1 MHYLEILLIG
11 IGLSMDA
18 LAVSVGKG
26 LTLKKVR
33 ISHMLKAGL
42 WFGGFQFLMPVLGWL
57 LGSAA
62 ARVVD
67 RYDHWVAFILLAL
80 IGGNMIREA
89 VRGEDEEEQNDSMGV
104 RVMFLLAV
112 ATSIDALAVGVTFA
126 FMDVRVIPASLMI
139 GCTTFIISVLG
150 IRLGGLLGSRF
161 EQHAQ
166 IAGGIVLI
174 IIGLRILLTGL
185 GVL

>member
-1 MHYLEILLIG
+1 
-11 IGLSMDA
+11 MDA

-26 LTLKKVR
+26 LTLKRVR
-33 ISHMLKAGL
+33 LPDMLKAGF
-42 WFGGFQFLMPVLGWL
+42 WFGGFQFLMPVLGWM

-62 ARVVD
+62 AKVVD
-67 RYDHWVAFILLAL
+67 RYDHWIAFILLAL

-89 VRGEDEEEQNDSMGV
+89 IMGDDEDQNDSMSAKI
-104 RVMFLLAV
+104 MLLLAV

-126 FMDVRVIPASLMI
+126 FVKVSVLPASLLI
-139 GCTTFIISVLG
+139 GCTTFVISVLG

-166 IAGGIVLI
+166 IVGGAVLI
-174 IIGLRILLTGL
+174 VIGARILLTGL